1 LSDKKKKTK
10 EIYNG
15 KDFFQLLQAATSWLE
30 KNAEF
35 INSLNVFPV
44 PDGDTGTNMVLT
56 LKTALRE
63 SEKTLNESIEKVT
76 KSIAYGA
83 LLGARGNSGVILSQ
97 YLSGLA
103 QALEK
108 KEFLDSSNLP
118 NALTMAAQSARKA
131 MNNPVEGTMITVA
144 RVAGEASKL
153 VSTKSFSDQLMAAAK
168 GAEEAV
174 ERTPDQLD
182 ILKKAGVVD
191 SGGKGLALILRAAA
205 NHHMGI
211 DLGPPTQSIA
221 PISIDPNWL
230 SNSDEDH
237 WGFCT
242 EFVLVDPTYSTKII
256 RKQMERFGDSESFVE
271 GENILRVHLHS
282 HEPEEVIMA
291 ANDLGEL
298 EQVAIR
304 DMDQQQKIFIADHQG
319 DKVDT
324 QTGLVSVV
332 TGPGLLKA
340 MRTLGASAF
349 IWGSR
354 TMNPSTEEILEAIES
369 IPYSDVIVLP
379 NNKNTIAAC
388 EMAKQ
393 LTKKRL
399 EIVPT
404 ESMTQGIA
412 SLISFLENESIESNL
427 KRIKETLDGLKW
439 GEVTEATRSG
449 IYKNISYSSGDI
461 IGFSEGVLVTASKNP
476 VDCVINLLEHIA
488 PESESICTLYY
499 GSGAEKQEVKKI
511 SSIIESNWPEVELE
525 LIDGGHPIYRYM
537 LAIEA

>member
-1 LSDKKKKTK
+1 MNKGKKTK
-10 EIYNG
+10 ETYNG
-15 KDFFQLLQAATSWLE
+15 QDFFQLLQASTQWLDE
-30 KNAEF
+30 NANF

-63 SEKTLNESIEKVT
+63 AEKTLNESVEKVS
-76 KSIAYGA
+76 KAIAYGA

-103 QALEK
+103 QALDKTEV
-108 KEFLDSSNLP
+108 LDSTNLP
-118 NALTMAAQSARKA
+118 NALVMAAQAARKA
-131 MNNPVEGTMITVA
+131 MSNPVEGTMITVA

-153 VSTKSFSDQLMAAAK
+153 VSSGSFSDQLMAAAK

-174 ERTPDQLD
+174 EKTPEQLD
-182 ILKKAGVVD
+182 VLKKAGVVD

-205 NHHMGI
+205 NYHMGI
-211 DLGPPTQSIA
+211 DLGAPTQSIA
-221 PISIDPNWL
+221 PIYIDQNWITE
-230 SNSDEDH
+230 SDEDH

-242 EFVLVDPTYSTKII
+242 EFVLVNPIHKTPVI
-256 RKQMERFGDSESFVE
+256 RKKMEDFGESESFVE

-282 HEPEEVIMA
+282 RAPEDVIMA
-291 ANDLGEL
+291 ANELGDL

-304 DMDQQQKIFIADHQG
+304 DMDQQQKIFVADHQG
-319 DKVDT
+319 NKLDN

-340 MRTLGASAF
+340 MRSLGASAF
-349 IWGSR
+349 IWGGR

-369 IPYSDVIVLP
+369 IPYSDVIILP

-388 EMAKQ
+388 QMAKQ

-399 EIVPT
+399 EIIDT

-412 SLISFLENESIESNL
+412 SLISFVENESLESN
-427 KRIKETLDGLKW
+427 KRRIQEALNDLSW
-439 GEVTEATRSG
+439 GEVAEATRSG
-449 IYKNISYSSGDI
+449 NNETISYSAGDS
-461 IGFSEGVLVTASKNP
+461 IGYSEGLLVTAAKDP
-476 VDCVINLLEHIA
+476 VDCVMDLLNHIE
-488 PESESICTLYY
+488 PEPESICTLYY
-499 GSGAEKQEVKKI
+499 GTGIEEQEINKLANLIGVK
-511 SSIIESNWPEVELE
+511 WPEIELE
-525 LIDGGHPIYRYM
+525 LIDGGHPVYRYM
-537 LAIEA
+537 VAIEQ

>member
-1 LSDKKKKTK
+1 MSAKKKKTK
-10 EIYNG
+10 EIYDG
-15 KDFFQLLQAATSWLE
+15 KDFFQLLQAATNWLD

-63 SEKTLNESIEKVT
+63 AEKTLDGNIGKVT

-103 QALEK
+103 EGLEK

-118 NALTMAAQSARKA
+118 TALTMAAQAARKA
-131 MNNPVEGTMITVA
+131 MSNPVEGTMITVA

-153 VSTKSFSDQLMAAAK
+153 VSAKSFSDQLMAAAK

-174 ERTPDQLD
+174 ERTPEQLD

-211 DLGPPTQSIA
+211 DLGLPTQSIA

-242 EFVLVDPTYSTKII
+242 EFVLVDPTHSTKII
-256 RKQMERFGDSESFVE
+256 REKMGQFGDSESFVE

-282 HEPEEVIMA
+282 REPEDVIMA

-304 DMDQQQKIFIADHQG
+304 DMDQQQKIFLADHQG
-319 DKVDT
+319 NKVDT

-332 TGPGLLKA
+332 TGPGLLKV

-404 ESMTQGIA
+404 ESMTQGIT

-427 KRIKETLDGLKW
+427 KRIEETLDDLKW
-439 GEVTEATRSG
+439 GEITEATRSG
-449 IYKNISYSSGDI
+449 NYKNISYSSGDI
-461 IGFSEGVLVTASKNP
+461 IGFSEGILVTASENP
-476 VDCVINLLEHIA
+476 VDCVINLLQHIA

-499 GSGAEKQEVKKI
+499 GSGVEKEEVEKI
-511 SSIIESNWPEVELE
+511 SSIIESSWPEIELE

-537 LAIEA
+537 LAIEE

>member
-1 LSDKKKKTK
+1 MSDQKKKTK
-10 EIYNG
+10 EVYNG
-15 KDFFQLLQAATSWLE
+15 QDFFQLLQAATSWLD
-30 KNAEF
+30 KNSEF

-63 SEKTLNESIEKVT
+63 AEKTLTGSVEKVA

-103 QALEK
+103 QALEE

-118 NALTMAAQSARKA
+118 NALTMAAIAARKA

-153 VSTKSFSDQLMAAAK
+153 VSAKSFSDQLMAAAK

-174 ERTPDQLD
+174 ERTPEQLD

-205 NHHMGI
+205 NYHMGI

-221 PISIDPNWL
+221 PISIDPNWV

-242 EFVLVDPTYSTKII
+242 EFVLVNPTHSTKVI
-256 RKQMERFGDSESFVE
+256 RNKMERFGDSESFVE
-271 GENILRVHLHS
+271 GESILRVHLHS
-282 HEPEEVIMA
+282 REPEEVIMA
-291 ANDLGEL
+291 ANDLGTL

-319 DKVDT
+319 NKVDT

-369 IPYSDVIVLP
+369 IPYSDVIILP
-379 NNKNTIAAC
+379 NNKNT
-388 EMAKQ
+388 Q
-393 LTKKRL
+393 
-399 EIVPT
+399 
-404 ESMTQGIA
+404 
-412 SLISFLENESIESNL
+412 
-427 KRIKETLDGLKW
+427 
-439 GEVTEATRSG
+439 
-449 IYKNISYSSGDI
+449 SYI
-461 IGFSEGVLVTASKNP
+461 IF
-476 VDCVINLLEHIA
+476 
-488 PESESICTLYY
+488 
-499 GSGAEKQEVKKI
+499 
-511 SSIIESNWPEVELE
+511 
-525 LIDGGHPIYRYM
+525 LIDFRFGFLPRLPSVFRKKGDACFIFSLLKGR
-537 LAIEA
+537 

>member
-1 LSDKKKKTK
+1 MNKAKKTK
-10 EIYNG
+10 ETCNG
-15 KDFFQLLQAATSWLE
+15 EELFRLLQASTQWLDE
-30 KNAEF
+30 NADF

-63 SEKTLNESIEKVT
+63 AEKTLDESVEKVS
-76 KSIAYGA
+76 KAIAYGA

-103 QALEK
+103 QALDKSEV
-108 KEFLDSSNLP
+108 LDSTNLP
-118 NALTMAAQSARKA
+118 NALVMAAEAAKKA
-131 MNNPVEGTMITVA
+131 MSNPVEGTMITVA

-153 VSTKSFSDQLMAAAK
+153 VSSGSFSDQLMAAAK

-174 ERTPDQLD
+174 EKTPEQLD
-182 ILKKAGVVD
+182 VLKKAGVVD

-205 NHHMGI
+205 NYHMEI
-211 DLGPPTQSIA
+211 DLGAPTQSIA
-221 PISIDPNWL
+221 PIYIDQNWIAE
-230 SNSDEDH
+230 SEEDH

-242 EFVLVDPTYSTKII
+242 EFVLVNPIHKTAVI
-256 RKQMERFGDSESFVE
+256 RNKMEDFGESESFVE

-282 HEPEEVIMA
+282 RAPEDVIMA
-291 ANDLGEL
+291 ANELGDL

-304 DMDQQQKIFIADHQG
+304 DMDQQQKIFVADHQG
-319 DKVDT
+319 NKLDN

-340 MRTLGASAF
+340 MRSLGASAF
-349 IWGSR
+349 IWGGR

-369 IPYSDVIVLP
+369 IPYSDVIILP

-388 EMAKQ
+388 QMAKQ

-399 EIVPT
+399 AIIDT
-404 ESMTQGIA
+404 KSMTQGMA
-412 SLISFLENESIESNL
+412 SLISFVENESLESNT
-427 KRIKETLDGLKW
+427 KRIEEALNDLSW
-439 GEVTEATRSG
+439 GGVAEATRSG
-449 IYKNISYSSGDI
+449 TNENISYSAGDS
-461 IGFSEGVLVTASKNP
+461 IGYSEGLLVTAAKDP
-476 VDCVINLLEHIA
+476 VDCVMDLLNHIE

-499 GSGAEKQEVKKI
+499 GTGAVEKEI
-511 SSIIESNWPEVELE
+511 DRLENLIEEKWPEIELE
-525 LIDGGHPIYRYM
+525 LIDGGHPVYRYM
-537 LAIEA
+537 VAIEQ